1 MYICEYLYG
10 HTGNKLDPH
19 DNVQCMHVLI
29 KKKRVLAYTRMNG
42 NYLTFYNN
50 IP

>member
-1 MYICEYLYG
+1 MYYDYGNTILFLFVCIYL
-10 HTGNKLDPH
+10 
-19 DNVQCMHVLI
+19 
-29 KKKRVLAYTRMNG
+29 KKVLAYTRMNG